1 MSETEE
7 LAFLA
12 KRGVTL
18 VLDVGA
24 NIGQTGQMLRREGY
38 KGRIVSFEP
47 ISACFA
53 KLEAASAADP
63 LWEARHSAIGGE
75 TGTAEIGVSQNFVSS
90 SIREATDALIAI
102 YEPIRY
108 TRHETVP
115 LARIDGLLA
124 DIAGLD
130 EVIHLKIDTQ
140 GFERDVVEGAT
151 GVLHRIGSVR
161 MEVAVSEVYTGEM
174 LVPEAITMMDGLGY
188 VLIEAWPAWRH
199 PETGEVLHFDLLF
212 RRREP

>member
-1 MSETEE
+1 
-7 LAFLA
+7 
-12 KRGVTL
+12 
-18 VLDVGA
+18 
-24 NIGQTGQMLRREGY
+24 MLG
-38 KGRIVSFEP
+38 
-47 ISACFA
+47 
-53 KLEAASAADP
+53 
-63 LWEARHSAIGGE
+63 
-75 TGTAEIGVSQNFVSS
+75 
-90 SIREATDALIAI
+90 
-102 YEPIRY
+102 
-108 TRHETVP
+108 
-115 LARIDGLLA
+115 
-124 DIAGLD
+124 
-130 EVIHLKIDTQ
+130 TQ